1 MRVARPTGIKLLA
14 IFFGFGAMMCGLTTF
29 LLLFPKTRLD
39 SLWRL
44 NPVAQQQ
51 LTGMGGWA
59 VLLMLTVGAVCAL
72 AAIGLARG
80 ARWGRMLAIGMLAIN
95 LIGDVIGALLRN
107 DPRTLIG
114 VPIGGAMIFYLARRA
129 RSTEMNADAR
139 GQES

>member
-1 MRVARPTGIKLLA
+1 MRGAIPIGIKLLVV
-14 IFFGFGAMMCGLTTF
+14 FFGFGVVMCALTTA
-29 LLLFPKTRLD
+29 LLLFPGTRLD

-59 VLLMLTVGAVCAL
+59 VLLMLTVGAACAL

-80 ARWGRMLAIGMLAIN
+80 ARWGRMVAIGVLAIN
-95 LIGDVIGALLRN
+95 LIGDITGALLRH

-129 RSTEMNADAR
+129 KGKERNTER
-139 GQES
+139 E